1 MKPNIVIL
9 DGYTLNPGD
18 LSWDG
23 LEALGELTVY
33 ERTGTDESL
42 ILERSAG
49 AEILI
54 TNKTKLS
61 RRVIGHL
68 SKLRCIGVLATGYDV
83 VDAAAAAERCVPVTN
98 VPTYGTDSVA
108 QLVFA
113 HILHFCHH
121 VREHSDS
128 VKSGDWTASGDF
140 SYWNYPLIELAGKT
154 LGIIGFG
161 RIGRRVGEIAAAFG
175 MNVLAHD
182 ISPGPGPRWASSED
196 AKEYG
201 PFSRVGT
208 FSWTELDNL
217 YARSDF
223 ISLNCALTEENRG
236 MINEEALSKMK
247 STCFL
252 VNASRGGLVIDKDL
266 AAACND
272 GLIAGA
278 GIDVLGTEP
287 PGPDSP
293 LYSAAA
299 VTITPHIAWATKEAR
314 TRLMKTAFDNVR
326 AFLDGSPVNIV
337 NGVNGTGN
345 DLKAP

>member
-1 MKPNIVIL
+1 MKPNIIVL

-18 LSWDG
+18 LSWGG
-23 LEALGELTVY
+23 LTELGELTVY
-33 ERTGTDESL
+33 DRTGTDEAL
-42 ILERSAG
+42 ILERSKD
-49 AEILI
+49 AELLI

-61 RRVIGHL
+61 RRVIESL
-68 SKLRCIGVLATGYDV
+68 PRLRYIGVLATGYDV
-83 VDAAAAAERCVPVTN
+83 VDAAAAAERGLPVAN

-140 SYWNYPLIELAGKT
+140 SYWNYPLIELAEKT
-154 LGIIGFG
+154 IGIIGFG

-175 MNVLAHD
+175 MNVLAYD
-182 ISPGPGPRWASSED
+182 INPGPEPRWARSGNFIRAD
-196 AKEYG
+196 
-201 PFSRVGT
+201 
-208 FSWTELDNL
+208 LDNL

-236 MINEEALSKMK
+236 MINAEVLSKMK
-247 STCFL
+247 NTCFL
-252 VNASRGGLVIDKDL
+252 VNASRGGLVVDEDL
-266 AAACND
+266 AQACNE
-272 GLIAGA
+272 GMIAGA

-287 PGPDSP
+287 PGSDNP
-293 LYSAAA
+293 LYSANN

-314 TRLMKTAFDNVR
+314 ARLMDTAVENVR
-326 AFLDGSPVNIV
+326 AFLAGRPLNIV
-337 NGVNGTGN
+337 NGVG
-345 DLKAP
+345 K